1 MLSVYKDRSEKQQS
15 FLRGPL
21 IVGLL
26 NKDKGTYTFFRI
38 DCDVKIN
45 KRNRENRLS
54 RASFSDL
61 YGIQGDD
68 ISDFKDK
75 LDKGKLKYFSDRAKD
90 GGLELLAC
98 LLKSDLNRSAIDCYE
113 ESLSEDVAKKKM
125 RSTAL
130 KIEVVNEIIQAN
142 NRNKKIKDILDE
154 FKGKSGDHSL
164 KSFLEERLKDD
175 TELKKQILEHQLK
188 EQKYMEDAKNAIIE
202 ATRTLQSTNVKV
214 GRAQKDINFI
224 GPIKNAIMV

>member
-1 MLSVYKDRSEKQQS
+1 M
-15 FLRGPL
+15 
-21 IVGLL
+21 
-26 NKDKGTYTFFRI
+26 
-38 DCDVKIN
+38 
-45 KRNRENRLS
+45 
-54 RASFSDL
+54 

-68 ISDFKDK
+68 VSDFKDK

-113 ESLSEDVAKKKM
+113 RSLKVKTLLKKKM

-214 GRAQKDINFI
+214 GRAQKDMLDFI

>member
-1 MLSVYKDRSEKQQS
+1 M
-15 FLRGPL
+15 
-21 IVGLL
+21 
-26 NKDKGTYTFFRI
+26 
-38 DCDVKIN
+38 
-45 KRNRENRLS
+45 
-54 RASFSDL
+54 
-61 YGIQGDD
+61 
-68 ISDFKDK
+68 
-75 LDKGKLKYFSDRAKD
+75 
-90 GGLELLAC
+90 
-98 LLKSDLNRSAIDCYE
+98 KSDLNRSAIDCYE

-214 GRAQKDINFI
+214 GRAQKDMRFYWADQKCYNGLINYLYDYDNSDNNKCDPQKIEREYGDDDSEITRTTFLREQKLLGVRTERDVDINAYKEKLERAKDELLKENI
-224 GPIKNAIMV
+224 G